1 MVEET
6 RTPVSIEVTLETATE
21 EQLARH
27 LQGLGARRAALREE
41 LGRLEQ
47 SIEELEVE
55 LARRGAGG

>member
-27 LQGLGARRAALREE
+27 LQELGARRDVLRDE
-41 LGRLEQ
+41 LERIEQ
-47 SIEELEVE
+47 TIEELEVE

>member
-6 RTPVSIEVTLETATE
+6 RTPVALEVTLEAATE
-21 EQLARH
+21 AQLARH
-27 LQGLGARRAALREE
+27 LQDLGARRDALRRE
-41 LGRLEQ
+41 LGRLEE

>member
-6 RTPVSIEVTLETATE
+6 RAPVAIEVTLETATE

-27 LQGLGARRAALREE
+27 LQDLGARRDALRDE
-41 LGRLEQ
+41 LRRLER
-47 SIEELEVE
+47 SIEGIEVE

>member
-6 RTPVSIEVTLETATE
+6 RTPVAIEVTLEAATE

-27 LQGLGARRAALREE
+27 LQDLGARRDALREE

-47 SIEELEVE
+47 AIEELEVE
-55 LARRGAGG
+55 LASRGAGG

>member
-6 RTPVSIEVTLETATE
+6 RMPLSIEVTLESATE

-27 LQGLGARRAALREE
+27 LQELGARRDAVSGE
-41 LGRLEQ
+41 LAQLER
-47 SIEELEVE
+47 SIEEVEVE

>member
-1 MVEET
+1 MVEDR

-27 LQGLGARRAALREE
+27 LQDLGARRDALRDE

-47 SIEELEVE
+47 SIEELEVA

>member
-6 RTPVSIEVTLETATE
+6 RTPVSIEVTLEAATE
-21 EQLARH
+21 EQLARY
-27 LQGLGARRAALREE
+27 LQDLGARRDDLREE

>member
-1 MVEET
+1 MIEET

-27 LQGLGARRAALREE
+27 LQELGARRNVLREE
-41 LGRLEQ
+41 LGLLER

>member
-6 RTPVSIEVTLETATE
+6 RTPVPIEVTLETATE
-21 EQLARH
+21 EQLAGH
-27 LQGLGARRAALREE
+27 LQELGARRSVLREE

-47 SIEELEVE
+47 SIEEVEVE

>member
-6 RTPVSIEVTLETATE
+6 RTPAAIEVTLETATE

-27 LQGLGARRAALREE
+27 LQELGARRDVLRDE
-41 LGRLEQ
+41 LERIEQ
-47 SIEELEVE
+47 TIEELEVE

>member
-6 RTPVSIEVTLETATE
+6 RAPVAIEVTLETATE

-27 LQGLGARRAALREE
+27 LQDLGARRDALRED
-41 LGRLEQ
+41 LGRLER
-47 SIEELEVE
+47 SIEGIEVE

>member
-1 MVEET
+1 MVEDT
-6 RTPVSIEVTLETATE
+6 RSSVSIEVTLETATE

-27 LQGLGARRAALREE
+27 LQGLSGRRDALREE

>member
-6 RTPVSIEVTLETATE
+6 RTPVSIEVTLESATE
-21 EQLARH
+21 AQLARH
-27 LQGLGARRAALREE
+27 LQDLGARRDALSEE
-41 LGRLEQ
+41 LGQLER

>member
-27 LQGLGARRAALREE
+27 LQELGARRDLMREE
-41 LGRLEQ
+41 LGRLER
-47 SIEELEVE
+47 SVEELEVE

>member
-6 RTPVSIEVTLETATE
+6 RTPVSIEVTMESATE

-27 LQGLGARRAALREE
+27 LQELGARRDAVREE
-41 LGRLEQ
+41 LGRLER

>member
-6 RTPVSIEVTLETATE
+6 RTPISIEVTLETATE

-27 LQGLGARRAALREE
+27 LQDLGLRRDALCDE
-41 LGRLEQ
+41 LGRLER

>member
-6 RTPVSIEVTLETATE
+6 RTPVSIEVALDTATE

-27 LQGLGARRAALREE
+27 LQDLGARRGALREE

>member
-6 RTPVSIEVTLETATE
+6 RTPASIEVALETATE

-27 LQGLGARRAALREE
+27 LQELGARRDAVSDE
-41 LGRLEQ
+41 LGRLER
-47 SIEELEVE
+47 SIEEVEVE